1 MGKNYG
7 KCISTLL
14 TLLAALMLSEA
25 AAELKVSLITCW
37 PGKEVYELYG
47 HTALRI
53 RGTDGNNQPFDSVW
67 NYGMFDFLEPNFVGR
82 FVKGEMMYQVG
93 GYPFEWFMPEY
104 VSNGR
109 RVEEQTLN
117 LTQPQAEALRKALQ
131 INALPQNRVY
141 LYDYVKDNCS
151 TRVWDQIDKA
161 AGGVTLP
168 AGQFYPTYRQA
179 MRAYH
184 SHYPWYSLGI
194 DLALAYPVDTAI
206 SNSDQIFLPIVLHDK
221 VADAVMSNG
230 QPLVSN
236 TTVLWEGA
244 PDATLPPTPW
254 YASPVF
260 AGWLLVVI
268 AAACFIFCRRRLR
281 VLNWFMALFYG
292 MTGLMGCIIAFLVF
306 FSIHRA
312 ASPNLL
318 LTWINPLA
326 LIVPLLVW
334 SRRTRPIA
342 VAYLTAQAIAL
353 LFVAVI
359 WPFQTQCGNAAML
372 PIALTEM
379 ISAVSYSLLFF
390 KNRNN

>member
-1 MGKNYG
+1 M
-7 KCISTLL
+7 
-14 TLLAALMLSEA
+14 
-25 AAELKVSLITCW
+25 
-37 PGKEVYELYG
+37 
-47 HTALRI
+47 
-53 RGTDGNNQPFDSVW
+53 
-67 NYGMFDFLEPNFVGR
+67 
-82 FVKGEMMYQVG
+82 
-93 GYPFEWFMPEY
+93 
-104 VSNGR
+104 
-109 RVEEQTLN
+109 
-117 LTQPQAEALRKALQ
+117 
-131 INALPQNRVY
+131 
-141 LYDYVKDNCS
+141 
-151 TRVWDQIDKA
+151 
-161 AGGVTLP
+161 
-168 AGQFYPTYRQA
+168 
-179 MRAYH
+179 
-184 SHYPWYSLGI
+184 
-194 DLALAYPVDTAI
+194 
-206 SNSDQIFLPIVLHDK
+206 LHDK

-236 TTVLWEGA
+236 TTVLWKGA

>member
-53 RGTDGNNQPFDSVW
+53 RGTDSNNQPFDSVW

-168 AGQFYPTYRQA
+168 AGQLYPTYRQA

-230 QPLVSN
+230 QPLV
-236 TTVLWEGA
+236 
-244 PDATLPPTPW
+244 
-254 YASPVF
+254 
-260 AGWLLVVI
+260 
-268 AAACFIFCRRRLR
+268 
-281 VLNWFMALFYG
+281 